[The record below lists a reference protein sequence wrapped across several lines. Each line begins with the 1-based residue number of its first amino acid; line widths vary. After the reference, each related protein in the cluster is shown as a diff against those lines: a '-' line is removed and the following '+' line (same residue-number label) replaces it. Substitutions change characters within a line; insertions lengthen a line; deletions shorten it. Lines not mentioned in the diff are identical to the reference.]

1 MTATRRLRP
10 LRAAP
15 ERVDALDGIRA
26 LAVLAVLVYHLD
38 EAALPGGFLGVDV
51 FFVLSGYLIT
61 TLLLEEWTDR
71 GSIALGGFWRR
82 RMRRLLPPMVVTLLG
97 VALVTP
103 AAFQDVAS
111 RVRGQSFAALAQVG
125 NWFEA
130 FAGRSYFEDIGR
142 PPPLRHLWSL
152 GVEGQFYLLWPLVV
166 IVVLSLGGR
175 RALLRVAAAGTA
187 LSFLAM
193 ALLYEPGGDPSRIYY
208 GTDTRAGTLLVG
220 ALLALAWPR
229 QELRRGVEATAVRIL
244 DAAGLL
250 AAAGLVALVLELDGA
265 SSTAYRGGL
274 LLAAALAGVLVASAV
289 HPEGLVG
296 RALSVPPLVWLG
308 TRSYAVYLWHWP
320 VIVGT
325 RPGLDVD
332 VHGWALLALRL
343 ALIVVLAEA
352 TTRLVDVTAARR
364 LPASASWQPRIAL
377 ASAVLV
383 VPVLLLGTQSSST
396 ATAMYVSPT
405 TTLPPAPPSTTT
417 TTSAVPIV
425 AQPVVD
431 TTTTTLPPAQRLPPP
446 PSGLPPVPPDMALAS
461 PDVRAVGVGESVL
474 MAAGGEVQRAIGPG
488 TVIDADVAR
497 QPDDVLQRLAAR
509 RAAGYLDN
517 AAVVIIQIGTNGA
530 MDMRR
535 MERMAELVVG
545 VPRVVAVTIHVER
558 EWGDNNN
565 RVLME
570 AASRWPW
577 LRLADWDTAA
587 TRNPEWL
594 GPDGVHPNRE
604 GARQYAGLVHAAAT
618 QP

>member
-15 ERVDALDGIRA
+15 ERVHALDGIRA
-26 LAVLAVLVYHLD
+26 LAVAAVVVYHLD
-38 EAALPGGFLGVDV
+38 QSALPGGFLGVDV

-61 TLLLEEWTDR
+61 TLLVEEWSDR

-82 RMRRLLPPMVVTLLG
+82 RVRRLLPPMVVTLLG

-103 AAFQDVAS
+103 WRFEDVAE
-111 RVRGQSFAALAQVG
+111 RVRGESFAALAQVG

-142 PPPLRHLWSL
+142 PPPLQHLWSL
-152 GVEGQFYLLWPLVV
+152 GVEAQFYLVWPLVAV
-166 IVVLSLGGR
+166 VVLSLAGR
-175 RALLRVAAAGTA
+175 RGLIRVAAAGA
-187 LSFLAM
+187 VASFAAM
-193 ALLYEPGGDPSRIYY
+193 AVLFDPGGDPSRIYY

-229 QELRRGVEATAVRIL
+229 RLLRRGVEATAVWVL

-250 AAAGLVALVLELDGA
+250 ALAGLTALVLELDGA
-265 SSTAYRGGL
+265 SPAAYRGGL
-274 LLAAALAGVLVASAV
+274 LLAAALAGLLVASAV
-289 HPEGLVG
+289 HPEGHVG
-296 RALSVPPLVWLG
+296 RVLSARPLVWLG

-320 VIVGT
+320 VIVAT

-332 VHGWALLALRL
+332 VHGWALLGLRL
-343 ALIVVLAEA
+343 ALIVALAEG
-352 TTRLVDVTAARR
+352 TTRLVDVAVAHRR
-364 LPASASWQPRIAL
+364 MPALAPWQPRIAL
-377 ASAVLV
+377 AAAVLL
-383 VPVLLLGTQSSST
+383 VPVLLLVVQPSSS
-396 ATAMYVSPT
+396 ATAMYVSST
-405 TTLPPAPPSTTT
+405 TTLPPATTT
-417 TTSAVPIV
+417 TTAVPV
-425 AQPVVD
+425 PWPVPAVE
-431 TTTTTLPPAQRLPPP
+431 TTTTTLPPAPRLPPP

-509 RAAGYLDN
+509 RAAGYLDH
-517 AAVVIIQIGTNGA
+517 AAVVVIQIGTNGA
-530 MDMRR
+530 IDMQR

-545 VPRVVAVTIHVER
+545 VPRVVAVTVHVER
-558 EWGDNNN
+558 EWGDHNN

-587 TRNPEWL
+587 SQHPEWL

-618 QP
+618 AP

>member
-15 ERVDALDGIRA
+15 ERVHALDGIRA
-26 LAVLAVLVYHLD
+26 LAVAAVVVYHLD
-38 EAALPGGFLGVDV
+38 QRALPGGFLGVDV

-61 TLLLEEWTDR
+61 TLLLEEWSDR
-71 GSIALGGFWRR
+71 GSIGLGGFWRR
-82 RMRRLLPPMVVTLLG
+82 RVRRLLPPMVVTLLG

-103 AAFQDVAS
+103 WRFEDVAE
-111 RVRGQSFAALAQVG
+111 RVRGESFAALAQVS

-142 PPPLRHLWSL
+142 PPPLQHLWSL
-152 GVEGQFYLLWPLVV
+152 GVEAQFYLVWPLVAV
-166 IVVLSLGGR
+166 VVLSLAGR
-175 RALLRVAAAGTA
+175 RGLARVAAGGAA

-193 ALLYEPGGDPSRIYY
+193 AVLFDPGSDPSRIYY
-208 GTDTRAGTLLVG
+208 GTDTRAGTLLIG

-229 QELRRGVEATAVRIL
+229 HRLRRGVEATAVRIL

-250 AAAGLVALVLELDGA
+250 ALAGLTALVLELDG
-265 SSTAYRGGL
+265 SSSAAYRGGL
-274 LLAAALAGVLVASAV
+274 LLAALLAGLLVASGV
-289 HPEGLVG
+289 HPESHLG
-296 RALSVPPLVWLG
+296 RVLSARPLVWLG

-320 VIVGT
+320 VIVAT

-332 VHGWALLALRL
+332 VHGWALLGLRL
-343 ALIVVLAEA
+343 ALIVALAEG
-352 TTRLVDVTAARR
+352 TTRLVDVAVVHRR
-364 LPASASWQPRIAL
+364 MPALAPWQPRIAL
-377 ASAVLV
+377 ASAVLL
-383 VPVLLLGTQSSST
+383 VPVLLVVVQPSST

-405 TTLPPAPPSTTT
+405 TTLPPATTT
-417 TTSAVPIV
+417 TTAMPVVAVPV
-425 AQPVVD
+425 AD
-431 TTTTTLPPAQRLPPP
+431 TTTTTTLPPPPRLPPP
-446 PSGLPPVPPDMALAS
+446 PGGMPAVPPDMALAS

-509 RAAGYLDN
+509 RAAGYLDH

-530 MDMRR
+530 IDMRR
-535 MERMAELVVG
+535 MERVAELVVG
-545 VPRVVAVTIHVER
+545 VPRVVAITIHVER
-558 EWGDNNN
+558 EWGDHNN

-577 LRLADWDTAA
+577 LRLADWDAAA
-587 TRNPEWL
+587 TRHPEWL
-594 GPDGVHPNRE
+594 GSDGVHPNRE
-604 GARQYAGLVHAAAT
+604 GARHYAGLVHAAAT
-618 QP
+618 AP